1 MRFMNSR
8 TLIVAATLLGGLGVA
23 SAQSGT
29 PAAPAPT
36 TEPPVAAV
44 TTPREV
50 QLSPEQRLEQSNL
63 FLQKMEQSAVLVRQ
77 QLAQAR
83 AARDVVKVLCLND
96 KLNQIDV
103 AYRSARDRVD
113 TLKRS
118 VEQKDEDGSRHEYA
132 VLQVLNDRVATLV
145 SEANQC
151 IGEEAGF
158 IGDSKV
164 TVSVDPTVPDTNPD
178 DVGYDQDVVDGP
190 VLSSP
195 IR

>member
-1 MRFMNSR
+1 MR
-8 TLIVAATLLGGLGVA
+8 LIHPRSFAAAVAVLGALGIA
-23 SAQSGT
+23 AAQTEPAGGT
-29 PAAPAPT
+29 PPPT
-36 TEPPVAAV
+36 AAV

-50 QLSPEQRLEQSNL
+50 PLTPAQRLEEAGR
-63 FLQKMEQSAVLVRQ
+63 FLQKMEQASTTVRR
-77 QLAQAR
+77 QLEQAR

-103 AYRSARDRVD
+103 ATRSARDRVGP
-113 TLKRS
+113 LKS
-118 VEQKDEDGSRHEYA
+118 AVERGDEDRSRHEFA

-151 IGEEAGF
+151 IGEETGF
-158 IGDSKV
+158 IGDSQI
-164 TVSVDPTVPDTNPD
+164 TVNIDPEIPDNDPDQIGVDPEIIE
-178 DVGYDQDVVDGP
+178 GP